1 MKLLVQAVGEN
12 VEYVIVGLIGL
23 MLGYGVWV
31 FNRLVSDRN
40 LVAQAFADID
50 VQLKRRADLVPQ
62 LVETVKAYAAYE
74 RQTLQAVVELRARA
88 SALAERERRP
98 SASRFGTESELGA
111 SLKRLIL
118 LQESYPQLKAD
129 QNFRDLSA
137 KLVGVEDQLQHAR
150 RFYNGAV
157 KQYLTRMQTFPD
169 IIVARLLAFR
179 SAAFFGTDDR
189 AAVQVSL

>member
-1 MKLLVQAVGEN
+1 MIVVAAV
-12 VEYVIVGLIGL
+12 VALGLGI
-23 MLGYGVWV
+23 WI

-62 LVETVKAYAAYE
+62 LVESVKAYAAYE
-74 RQTLQAVVELRARA
+74 RQTLQAVIELRARA
-88 SALAERERRP
+88 STLAESERRP

-111 SLKRLIL
+111 SLKKLIV

-129 QNFRDLSA
+129 QNFRDLAA
-137 KLVGVEDQLQHAR
+137 KLVEVEDQLQHAR

-157 KQYLTRMQTFPD
+157 KQYMTRLQSFPD

-179 SAAFFGTDDR
+179 AAAFFETDDR
-189 AAVQVSL
+189 TTVQVSL